1 MEYSITILGKNLCN
15 SLFLSYNS
23 LPGRAF
29 KNRERYICIKYPDKF
44 SEGNKMVPKPI
55 PEELKDLTSMEEI
68 YISRISQ
75 QFKIW
80 YVK

>member
-1 MEYSITILGKNLCN
+1 
-15 SLFLSYNS
+15 
-23 LPGRAF
+23 
-29 KNRERYICIKYPDKF
+29 
-44 SEGNKMVPKPI
+44 MVPKPI
-55 PEELKDLTSMEEI
+55 PDELKDLTSMEEI